1 MEINKGGVK
10 INEEGARR
18 KNGTGVNKER
28 VKGDK
33 DGIKDSKDRIKI
45 GREEVKIGREEIK
58 IGREEVKIGREEVKI
73 GRGEVKINKES
84 IQTGEG
90 RIKAYRNIE
99 EDPGFE
105 LLKKVITESTGFN
118 CEQYKEAHFK
128 RRVNVRVRATNSEN
142 YEEYLRLLKKNS
154 AEHEYLIKA
163 LTINVSE
170 FFRNPETFGVIEKEV
185 IPFLIKSRSN
195 SLVKSIRIWSAGCAT
210 GEEVYSLAIL
220 LHRVLGRDFD
230 RYRISII
237 GTDIDNLSLEK
248 ARKGAYRE
256 NVLKNVDASIKES
269 YFVRQGE
276 TYQVSDQL
284 KSIIRFKQH
293 DVISESCTN
302 RFDVIIC
309 RNVMIYFKKEIQ
321 EQIQLNFH
329 QSLNRGGFFVIGK
342 AETLLGT
349 ASNRFKPYNARE
361 RLYIK
366 ET

>member
-1 MEINKGGVK
+1 MKNKGGINVSEEEVKGRKNGIKTGRETVK
-10 INEEGARR
+10 INNEKIQIVE
-18 KNGTGVNKER
+18 
-28 VKGDK
+28 DK
-33 DGIKDSKDRIKI
+33 
-45 GREEVKIGREEIK
+45 
-58 IGREEVKIGREEVKI
+58 
-73 GRGEVKINKES
+73 
-84 IQTGEG
+84 
-90 RIKAYRNIE
+90 IKASRNLE
-99 EDPGFE
+99 GDPGFE
-105 LLKKVITESTGFN
+105 LLKRVVTESTGFN
-118 CEQYKEAHFK
+118 CEQYKEAHF
-128 RRVNVRVRATNSEN
+128 RRRINIRVRATNSES

-154 AEHEYLIKA
+154 GEHEDLITA

-185 IPFLIKSRSN
+185 IPLLIRSRSD

-210 GEEVYSLAIL
+210 GEETYSLAIL

-248 ARKGAYRE
+248 ARKGIYRE
-256 NVLKNVDASIKES
+256 NVLKNVDASIRES

-284 KSIIRFKQH
+284 RNMIHFKRH
-293 DVISESCTN
+293 DMISESSTN
-302 RFDVIIC
+302 HFDLIIC

-321 EQIQLNFH
+321 EHLQLNFH
-329 QSLNRGGFFVIGK
+329 QALNRGGFFVIGK

>member
-1 MEINKGGVK
+1 MKNKGG
-10 INEEGARR
+10 INVSEEGVKGS
-18 KNGTGVNKER
+18 KNGIKVNEER
-28 VKGDK
+28 VKGSK
-33 DGIKDSKDRIKI
+33 NGIKTSRETVKVNRERRQI
-45 GREEVKIGREEIK
+45 GEDK
-58 IGREEVKIGREEVKI
+58 
-73 GRGEVKINKES
+73 
-84 IQTGEG
+84 
-90 RIKAYRNIE
+90 IKASRNLE

-105 LLKKVITESTGFN
+105 LLKRVITESTGFN

-128 RRVNVRVRATNSEN
+128 RRINVRVRATNSEN

-154 AEHEYLIKA
+154 AEHEDLITA

-185 IPFLIKSRSN
+185 IPFLIKSRSD

-210 GEEVYSLAIL
+210 GEEAYSLAIL

-248 ARKGAYRE
+248 ARKGIYRE
-256 NVLKNVDASIKES
+256 NVLKNVDASIRES

-284 KSIIRFKQH
+284 RSMIRFKRH
-293 DVISESCTN
+293 DMISESSTN
-302 RFDVIIC
+302 RFDLIIC

-321 EQIQLNFH
+321 EQLQLNFH
-329 QSLNRGGFFVIGK
+329 QALNRGGFFVIGK

>member
-1 MEINKGGVK
+1 MKLNK
-10 INEEGARR
+10 
-18 KNGTGVNKER
+18 TGV
-28 VKGDK
+28 
-33 DGIKDSKDRIKI
+33 
-45 GREEVKIGREEIK
+45 
-58 IGREEVKIGREEVKI
+58 
-73 GRGEVKINKES
+73 
-84 IQTGEG
+84 QTGEN
-90 RIKAYRNIE
+90 KAKASRNLE

-105 LLKKVITESTGFN
+105 SLKRVITESTGFN
-118 CEQYKEAHFK
+118 CEQYKEAHFR

-142 YEEYLRLLKKNS
+142 YAEYLRLLRKDSK
-154 AEHEYLIKA
+154 EHEYLTKA

-170 FFRNPETFGVIEKEV
+170 FFRNPETFRVIEKEV

-195 SLVKSIRIWSAGCAT
+195 SLIRSIRIWSAGCAT

-220 LHRVLGRDFD
+220 LHRVLGKDLD

-248 ARKGAYRE
+248 ARKGIYRE
-256 NVLKNVDASIKES
+256 NVLKNVDISTKEN
-269 YFVRQGE
+269 YFVKHGE

-284 KSIIRFKQH
+284 RSMIRFKRH
-293 DVISESCTN
+293 DMISEPYTD
-302 RFDVIIC
+302 RFDLIIC

-321 EQIQLNFH
+321 EQLQLSFH
-329 QSLNRGGFFVIGK
+329 QVLNREGVFVIGK

-349 ASNRFKPYNARE
+349 ASKRFKPYNARE

>member
-10 INEEGARR
+10 INEEGVRR
-18 KNGTGVNKER
+18 KNETRVNKER
-28 VKGDK
+28 VKGNK
-33 DGIKDSKDRIKI
+33 DGIKDGKDCKDRTKTS
-45 GREEVKIGREEIK
+45 REEVKTSREEVKTSREEVKTSREEIK
-58 IGREEVKIGREEVKI
+58 V
-73 GRGEVKINKES
+73 NKES
-84 IQTGEG
+84 IQTSGD

-105 LLKKVITESTGFN
+105 LLKKVITKSTGFN

-185 IPFLIKSRSN
+185 IPFLIKSRSD

-220 LHRVLGRDFD
+220 LHRILGRDFD

-237 GTDIDNLSLEK
+237 GTDIDSLSLEK
-248 ARKGAYRE
+248 ARKGTYHE
-256 NVLKNVDASIKES
+256 SVLKNVNASIKES

-284 KSIIRFKQH
+284 KNMIRFKRH
-293 DVISESCTN
+293 DMISESCIN
-302 RFDVIIC
+302 RFDLIIC

-321 EQIQLNFH
+321 EQLQLKFH

-349 ASNRFKPYNARE
+349 ASNRFKSYNARE